1 MSDWLHLS
9 SRFFEVL
16 TARPLSPAE
25 QLEVA
30 ELLQPSEI
38 DLFWGQPVHDQ
49 RHGLRA
55 ARVVLAER
63 PERTD
68 LARAALL
75 HDVGKTESGLRPVGR
90 SLVSAFARLRLP
102 VTRRGRRYLDHGR
115 LGAEQLARAGSEELV
130 IEFARHHHDG
140 HRPCQI
146 GEGDWRLLMQAD
158 SVTGD

>member
-30 ELLQPSEI
+30 ELLRAPEV
-38 DLFWGQPVHDQ
+38 DLFWGQPTHDQ

-75 HDVGKTESGLRPVGR
+75 HDVGKRGAGLGTLGR
-90 SLVSAFARLRLP
+90 SLASASARLGLP
-102 VTRRGRRYLDHGR
+102 VTTRGRSYLDHAR
-115 LGAEQLARAGSEELV
+115 LGAEQLARAGSEDLV
-130 IEFARHHHDG
+130 VEFARHHHDG
-140 HRPCQI
+140 GRPEPI
-146 GEGDWRLLMQAD
+146 GEGDWRLLMKAD
-158 SVTGD
+158 S